1 MSKLKTFILRDN
13 LVLVTSASKE
23 VIDNVIAE
31 DDDILFEWNMTE
43 CDEAWL
49 KNVAKEI
56 RRKGYKCKH
65 YFGEQYE

>member
-1 MSKLKTFILRDN
+1 MSKLKTFVMRDN

-23 VIDNVIAE
+23 VVDNVIAE
-31 DDDILFEWNMTE
+31 DSDILFEWNMTE
-43 CDEAWL
+43 CDEKWL
-49 KNVAKEI
+49 KNVAQEI